1 MVFLLYRNSMESSDS
16 SLSTDSGR
24 SKAIKV
30 IVLTTVMFTFIS
42 YWRAAAVV
50 IGDLGSTM
58 YYIGGIAEQ
67 FIGKIAPYF
76 ILLLM
81 IFALAVFALYA
92 ESSPLF
98 TRGGVYRVVKSAL
111 GSWFAKVS
119 VSALVFDYVLTGPIS
134 SVSAG
139 QYLAGVLNDIFQM
152 AGIGIMLNRNIFSVL
167 VAIVIIIYFY
177 WENVKG
183 IEESS
188 DKALKIFIVTAIMG
202 VIIIGWGIFT
212 LLQKDEPFLTHFPPL
227 KLDLSEEAY
236 GWLKDVDWIK
246 SVGLI
251 SILIAFGHTLL
262 ALSGAE
268 TLGQVYREIAYPK
281 LENLKKTIMVIFV
294 FTVIMTPG
302 VSFLGIMLIP
312 DDIRP
317 HYLDNLIGGIAMFL
331 YAPTAVKIIVHVF
344 VVIVGVL
351 ILSAA
356 CNTAIVGANSVLN
369 RVAED
374 KILVDSFRKP
384 HKKYGTSYRILNLIA
399 ILQIIV
405 IIASRGD
412 VILLG
417 EAYAF
422 GVIWSLTFKA
432 LSMIV
437 LRYKDKRKR
446 EWRVPLNID
455 IKNFH
460 LPIGLIIIF
469 LLLFSAAVINLF
481 TKPLATISGLIFT
494 VSFFLTFVIS
504 EQVVKRK
511 TIEENHIT
519 EEEYETVF
527 GERALEHFN
536 LENET
541 QITPEAIES
550 TKPNRI
556 LVAVKDPNNL
566 NHLRKTIED
575 IDTED
580 TDIIVMVARVFRDK
594 QNIEVKPDIEEDERE
609 LFTEVVNIAEK
620 IGKPVVPIVVPTNN
634 AFYSIMNVA
643 HSLQV
648 KEIIIGL
655 SAKFKPDI
663 QMQQLALMW
672 GAIHPDESSKV
683 KLRIIADNKEY
694 SIEL

>member
-1 MVFLLYRNSMESSDS
+1 METSDS
-16 SLSTDSGR
+16 SLSSESGR

-30 IVLTTVMFTFIS
+30 LVLTTVMFTFIS
-42 YWRAAAVV
+42 YWRAAAIV

-67 FIGKIAPYF
+67 FIGKVAPYF

-81 IFALAVFALYA
+81 LFAYAVYALYI
-92 ESSPLF
+92 ESSALF

-111 GSWFAKVS
+111 GGWFAKIS
-119 VSALVFDYVLTGPIS
+119 VSALVFDYILTGPIS

-139 QYLAGVLNDIFQM
+139 QYFAGLLNDVFKM
-152 AGIGIMLNRNIFSVL
+152 AGIEIVLDRNIVSVI
-167 VAIVIIIYFY
+167 VAIAIILYFY

-202 VIIIGWGIFT
+202 VIILGLGIYT
-212 LLQKDEPFLTHFPPL
+212 LYSKPEPVLTHFPPF
-227 KLDLSEEAY
+227 KLELPDEAF
-236 GWLKDVDWIK
+236 GWLKNVDWIR
-246 SVGLI
+246 SIGLI
-251 SILIAFGHTLL
+251 SVLIAFGHTLL

-268 TLGQVYREIAYPK
+268 TLGQVYREIEYPK
-281 LENLKKTIMVIFV
+281 LKNLHKTVFVIFI
-294 FTVIMTPG
+294 FTVIMTPA
-302 VSFLGIMLIP
+302 VSFLSIMLIP
-312 DDIRP
+312 DNIRP
-317 HYLDNLIGGIAMFL
+317 QYIDNLIGGIAMFL
-331 YAPTAVKIIVHVF
+331 NVPIAVKIVVHIF
-344 VVIVGVL
+344 VVLVGVL

-369 RVAED
+369 RIAED
-374 KILVDSFRKP
+374 KVLTDWFRKP
-384 HKKYGTSYRILNLIA
+384 HKKYGTSFRILTLIA

-412 VILLG
+412 VLILG

-422 GVIWSLTFKA
+422 GVIWSLTLKGIS
-432 LSMIV
+432 LIV
-437 LRYKDKRKR
+437 LRFKDKRPR
-446 EWRVPLNID
+446 EWKVPVNID
-455 IKNFH
+455 IKGFH
-460 LPIGLIIIF
+460 LPVGLIVIS
-469 LLLFSAAVINLF
+469 LLLFTAAVINLF
-481 TKPLATISGLIFT
+481 TKPIATVSGAIFT
-494 VSFFLTFVIS
+494 VIFFLTFVIS
-504 EQVVKRK
+504 EQIVKRK
-511 TIEENHIT
+511 TIEENHISD
-519 EEEYETVF
+519 EEYERIHR
-527 GERALEHFN
+527 EQILEHFN
-536 LENET
+536 LDDET

-550 TKPNRI
+550 TNPNRI

-566 NHLRKTIED
+566 SHLKKTIEE
-575 IDTED
+575 INTED
-580 TDIIVMVARVFRDK
+580 TDIIVMVARVFKDK
-594 QNIEVKPDIEEDERE
+594 QNIEVKPDIEEEERV
-609 LFTEVVNIAEK
+609 LFTEVVNISEK
-620 IGKPVVPIVVPTNN
+620 IGKPVIPIVVPTNN

-643 HSLQV
+643 YSLKV

-672 GAIHPDESSKV
+672 GAINPDESKKV

>member
-1 MVFLLYRNSMESSDS
+1 METSDS
-16 SLSTDSGR
+16 SLSSESGR

-42 YWRAAAVV
+42 YWRAAAIV

-67 FIGKIAPYF
+67 FVGKVAPYF

-81 IFALAVFALYA
+81 FFAYAIFALYT

-98 TRGGVYRVVKSAL
+98 TRGGVYRVVKNAL
-111 GSWFAKVS
+111 GNWFAKIS

-139 QYLAGVLNDIFQM
+139 QYFSGLLNDVFKM
-152 AGIGIMLNRNIFSVL
+152 AGIEIVLDRNIVSVI
-167 VAIVIIIYFY
+167 VAIAIILYFY

-202 VIIIGWGIFT
+202 VIILGWGIYT
-212 LLQKDEPFLTHFPPL
+212 LYSKPEPILTHFPPL
-227 KLDLSEEAY
+227 KLELTDEAY
-236 GWLKDVDWIK
+236 GWLKNVDWIR
-246 SVGLI
+246 SIGLI
-251 SILIAFGHTLL
+251 SVLIAFGHTLL

-268 TLGQVYREIAYPK
+268 TLGQVYREIEYPK
-281 LENLKKTIMVIFV
+281 LKNLRKTVLVIFI

-317 HYLDNLIGGIAMFL
+317 QYIDNLIGGIAMFL
-331 YAPTAVKIIVHVF
+331 NAPLAVRIVIHIF
-344 VVIVGVL
+344 VVLVGVL

-374 KILVDSFRKP
+374 KILTDWFRKP
-384 HKKYGTSYRILNLIA
+384 HKKYGTSFRILTLIA

-412 VILLG
+412 VIVLG

-432 LSMIV
+432 FSMIV
-437 LRYKDKRKR
+437 LRYKDKRPR
-446 EWRVPLNID
+446 EWKVPVNIN
-455 IKNFH
+455 IKGFH
-460 LPIGLIIIF
+460 LPVGLIVIF
-469 LLLFSAAVINLF
+469 LLLFTAAVINLF
-481 TKPLATISGLIFT
+481 TKPIATVSGLIFT

-504 EQVVKRK
+504 EQIVKRK
-511 TIEENHIT
+511 TIEENHIS
-519 EEEYETVF
+519 EEEYERIHR
-527 GERALEHFN
+527 EQILEHFN
-536 LENET
+536 LDDET

-550 TKPNRI
+550 TNPNRI

-566 NHLRKTIED
+566 SHLKKTIEE
-575 IDTED
+575 INTED
-580 TDIIVMVARVFRDK
+580 TDIIVMVARVFKDK
-594 QNIEVKPDIEEDERE
+594 QNIEVKPDIEEEERV
-609 LFTEVVNIAEK
+609 LFTEVVNISEK
-620 IGKPVVPIVVPTNN
+620 IGKPVIPIVVPTNN

-643 HSLQV
+643 YSLKV

-672 GAIHPDESSKV
+672 GAINPDESKKV

>member
-1 MVFLLYRNSMESSDS
+1 METTDS
-16 SLSTDSGR
+16 SLSSDGGR

-42 YWRAAAVV
+42 YWRAAAIV

-67 FIGKIAPYF
+67 FMGKVAPYF

-81 IFALAVFALYA
+81 LFSYVVFALYT
-92 ESSPLF
+92 ESSVLF
-98 TRGGVYRVVKSAL
+98 TRGGVYRVVKNAL
-111 GSWFAKVS
+111 GGWFAKVS

-139 QYLAGVLNDIFQM
+139 QYFAGLLNDVFKM
-152 AGIGIMLNRNIFSVL
+152 AGIEFVLDRNIVSIV
-167 VAIVIIIYFY
+167 VALVIILYFY

-188 DKALKIFIVTAIMG
+188 DKALKIFIITAIMG
-202 VIIIGWGIFT
+202 VIILVWGIYT
-212 LLQKDEPFLTHFPPL
+212 LYSKPEPILTHFPPL
-227 KLDLSEEAY
+227 KLELSEEAY
-236 GWLKDVDWIK
+236 GWLKDFDWVK
-246 SVGLI
+246 SIGLI
-251 SILIAFGHTLL
+251 SVLIAFGHTLL

-268 TLGQVYREIAYPK
+268 TLGQVYREIEYPK
-281 LENLKKTIMVIFV
+281 LKNLRKVVLVIFI

-302 VSFLGIMLIP
+302 VSFLSVMLIP

-317 HYLDNLIGGIAMFL
+317 QYIDNLIGGIAMFL
-331 YAPTAVKIIVHVF
+331 NAPLAIKIVVQVF
-344 VVIVGVL
+344 VVLVGVL

-374 KILVDSFRKP
+374 KILTDWFRKP
-384 HKKYGTSYRILNLIA
+384 HKKYGTSVRILSLIA
-399 ILQIIV
+399 ILQVIV
-405 IIASRGD
+405 ILASQGN
-412 VILLG
+412 VIVLG

-422 GVIWSLTFKA
+422 GVIWSFTFKA

-437 LRYKDKRKR
+437 LRYKDKRPR

-455 IKNFH
+455 FKGFH
-460 LPIGLIIIF
+460 LPIGLIMIF
-469 LLLFSAAVINLF
+469 LILFTAAVINLF
-481 TKPLATISGLIFT
+481 TKPIATISGVLFT
-494 VSFFLTFVIS
+494 ISFFLTFVIS
-504 EQVVKRK
+504 EEIVKRK
-511 TIEENHIT
+511 TIEENHIS
-519 EEEYETVF
+519 EEEYEKVHK
-527 GERALEHFN
+527 EQVLEHFN
-536 LENET
+536 LDDET

-550 TKPNRI
+550 KSLNRI

-566 NHLRKTIED
+566 NHLRKVIEE
-575 IDTED
+575 INTED

-594 QNIEVKPDIEEDERE
+594 QNVEVKPDIEEEERV
-609 LFTEVVNIAEK
+609 LFTEVVNISEK
-620 IGKPVVPIVVPTNN
+620 IGKPVIPIVVPTNN

-672 GAIHPDESSKV
+672 GAIHPDESTKV